1 MLSAGTNISVIV
13 PLHVAV
19 GAVAGAATGSRLA
32 ALLAG
37 TALHLAADA
46 VPHRDTRSPRMEIAC
61 GAAGFSLLVLRRGLL
76 DPATIGAAACCAP
89 DAEHFVPFL
98 RPGGEKLFHGR
109 LGWHRSGPLPV
120 GVQLLLAGAILGW
133 LIRHPARPSPR

>member
-1 MLSAGTNISVIV
+1 MIV

-46 VPHRDTRSPRMEIAC
+46 VPHRDTRSPPLEIAC
-61 GAAGFSLLVLRRGLL
+61 
-76 DPATIGAAACCAP
+76 GAAACCAP
-89 DAEHFVPFL
+89 DAEHFVSFL

-133 LIRHPARPSPR
+133 LIRHPAPPSPR